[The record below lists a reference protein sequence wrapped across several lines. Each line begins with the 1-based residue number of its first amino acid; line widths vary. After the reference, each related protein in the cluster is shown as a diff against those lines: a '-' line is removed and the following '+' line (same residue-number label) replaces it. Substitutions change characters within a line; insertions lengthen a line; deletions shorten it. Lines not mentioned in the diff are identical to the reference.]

1 MKTLEEI
8 ADYVQKKCNS
18 NMAKMIKNVECPKF
32 DFPAHPVP
40 KFVVHSVGRMT
51 QEKNQGD

>member
-32 DFPAHPVP
+32 DFPAHPVQ
-40 KFVVHSVGRMT
+40 KFVVHSDGRMT
-51 QEKNQGD
+51 Q